1 MHIRSLFHPKAEYV
15 FRPSQIV
22 RRLIREYVPSRNE
35 YEEVR
40 LPWGLPIRIRPG
52 DSDGSWIWRLG
63 VKELPVTEVIYR
75 LVDRDEVAVDVGAN
89 IGHMTSVMAFR
100 TGSDGRVLAFE
111 PHPFTFA
118 ELQVNV
124 HGWAQVPG
132 IADIQIHQIA
142 LSDSAGDGALE
153 VPGDDSVN
161 RGLAS
166 LRQTDEGVRSRYPV
180 QIRRMDEFVADEDKI
195 GVMKVDVEGLEFQVL
210 KGAEPVLRRHGIR
223 DIIFEDY
230 NRYPTEATALLQ
242 GAGYAIFSIN
252 LDLWGLKIN
261 PPSTQSETREGYI
274 PNYLATC
281 DPERALTRLG
291 RKGWQALRPKLTR
304 PRMRLE

>member
-1 MHIRSLFHPKAEYV
+1 
-15 FRPSQIV
+15 
-22 RRLIREYVPSRNE
+22 
-35 YEEVR
+35 
-40 LPWGLPIRIRPG
+40 
-52 DSDGSWIWRLG
+52 
-63 VKELPVTEVIYR
+63 
-75 LVDRDEVAVDVGAN
+75 
-89 IGHMTSVMAFR
+89 
-100 TGSDGRVLAFE
+100 
-111 PHPFTFA
+111 
-118 ELQVNV
+118 
-124 HGWAQVPG
+124 
-132 IADIQIHQIA
+132 
-142 LSDSAGDGALE
+142 
-153 VPGDDSVN
+153 
-161 RGLAS
+161 
-166 LRQTDEGVRSRYPV
+166 
-180 QIRRMDEFVADEDKI
+180 MDEFVADEDKI